1 MPTTI
6 THAVIGA
13 AWAKLFPKQ
22 TASWRIYL
30 GSIICSVLADADVI
44 AFSLGIPYGHVLGH
58 RGLSHSIFF
67 ALILSFVVVFCLFS
81 KLKLFSGTWWA
92 FVCFFF
98 IVGASH
104 GILDALT
111 NGGLGIAFF
120 APFDNTRYFF
130 PWTPLP
136 VSSIGLSVMAIRW
149 KLRVLLYEIIHIWLP
164 ISMILMTVHI
174 AGCAFKRKT

>member
-1 MPTTI
+1 MPSII
-6 THAVIGA
+6 THAVIGVA
-13 AWAKLFPKQ
+13 SATVLPKQ
-22 TASWRIYL
+22 SAPWRVYL
-30 GSIICSVLADADVI
+30 AAIICATLPDADVI
-44 AFSLGIPYGHVLGH
+44 TFSLGIPYAHFLGH
-58 RGLSHSIFF
+58 RGFSHSIFF
-67 ALILSFVVVFCLFS
+67 ALILSFVVVFCLCS

-111 NGGLGIAFF
+111 NGGLGIAFL

-174 AGCAFKRKT
+174 AGCTFKRKT